1 MVGVKKP
8 EIERRDDIL
17 AAAKAVAIR
26 SGLETVSPRTVAAEA
41 DLSNGLV
48 YFYFESKDGLL
59 HALLARLLS
68 TTLDGP
74 ENGFG
79 TDMPS
84 DAALFHM
91 VATELEGLHT
101 QRAEVDLL
109 FQFYFFR
116 QGTEFRDQLNTGLS
130 HYADTMEP
138 ITNRFAHEHGLA
150 PEAFRSTLIALIQGA
165 AIDVVRRPEE
175 FSAEKLLQIV
185 AALAS
190 TSTRNVHFDA

>member
-17 AAAKAVAIR
+17 AAAKTVAIR
-26 SGLETVSPRTVAAEA
+26 SGLETVSARTVAAEA
-41 DLSNGLV
+41 DLSNGLI

-79 TDMPS
+79 SELPADV
-84 DAALFHM
+84 ALFQM

-101 QRAEVDLL
+101 QRDDVDLL

-116 QGTEFRDQLNTGLS
+116 QSTEFRDELNTGLS
-130 HYADTMEP
+130 RYADTMEP
-138 ITNRFAHEHGLA
+138 ITNRFAHEQGLA

-165 AIDVVRRPEE
+165 AIDVVRRPQE

-185 AALAS
+185 AAIAS
-190 TSTRNVHFDA
+190 TATRNVHFGS